1 MNKKKLGICLAAVLI
16 MVVVAWGIYS
26 AAKDKADKSGKTAVA
41 DQEPDNEESDVITY
55 NGKKYRYNTD
65 LKTVLF
71 LGVDKTQEAKVNSTP
86 GYNGQTD
93 TIILYILDRNA
104 KTAKRLAVSRDTMTE
119 IAL

>member
-55 NGKKYRYNTD
+55 NG
-65 LKTVLF
+65 
-71 LGVDKTQEAKVNSTP
+71 
-86 GYNGQTD
+86 
-93 TIILYILDRNA
+93 
-104 KTAKRLAVSRDTMTE
+104 
-119 IAL
+119 

>member
-1 MNKKKLGICLAAVLI
+1 

-26 AAKDKADKSGKTAVA
+26 AAKDKAEKSGKTAVA

-71 LGVDKTQEAKVNSTP
+71 LGVDKTQEAKVNSTQGTMARRIRSYYIFWIGKPRQQNGWQYP
-86 GYNGQTD
+86 G
-93 TIILYILDRNA
+93 IR
-104 KTAKRLAVSRDTMTE
+104 
-119 IAL
+119 